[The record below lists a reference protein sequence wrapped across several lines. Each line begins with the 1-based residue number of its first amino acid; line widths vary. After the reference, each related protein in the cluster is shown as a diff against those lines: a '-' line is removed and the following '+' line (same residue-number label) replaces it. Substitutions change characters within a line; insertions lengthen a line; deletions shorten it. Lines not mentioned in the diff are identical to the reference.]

1 MVISKLNLNKIQ
13 ENINLVGEFLEKLQK
28 LSRMPK
34 KEFLSDERNP
44 AASESFLRRC
54 IEAIFDIGRHILTK
68 SFAVKSLEYKE
79 VAKELGKKG
88 IVTKAYSEK
97 LIKMAGYRNRL
108 VHFYKE
114 INHEELYSILKKD
127 LSDIEQ
133 FLEEMQRF
141 LTKYHKKMDS

>member
-1 MVISKLNLNKIQ
+1 LNKIQ
-13 ENINLVGEFLEKLQK
+13 ENINLVGEFLEKLQR

-79 VAKELGKKG
+79 VAIELGKKG
-88 IVTKAYSEK
+88 IVTKAYAEK
-97 LIKMAGYRNRL
+97 LVKMAGYRNRL

-141 LTKYHKKMDS
+141 LTKYKKKIKS